1 MITFQKKAQLYQEIA
16 MIAVSL
22 IIISFIMF
30 SFFAQTSSA
39 QQYYSASAPDLYN
52 TFPITFIHSFLYQEL
67 STKQKE
73 KLALNTSEQVFLID
87 MLEQGNIDESK
98 EIYDEIKQEY
108 LKKAQEHTLLEQY
121 KISPSSM
128 VIVDPSH
135 LLSLKEI
142 SSLDELDCIEKEN
155 YFFLI
160 PNKKN
165 LDSSIIVIEFK
176 ASLTCSKANSI
187 SVPNI

>member
-1 MITFQKKAQLYQEIA
+1 
-16 MIAVSL
+16 
-22 IIISFIMF
+22 
-30 SFFAQTSSA
+30 
-39 QQYYSASAPDLYN
+39 
-52 TFPITFIHSFLYQEL
+52 
-67 STKQKE
+67 
-73 KLALNTSEQVFLID
+73 
-87 MLEQGNIDESK
+87 
-98 EIYDEIKQEY
+98 
-108 LKKAQEHTLLEQY
+108 
-121 KISPSSM
+121 M

-187 SVPNI
+187 APNI